1 MRCTGR
7 PRAQSWRSVLPFIAS
22 ALRAAAVAALVVL
35 AVPARAHAQQGG
47 QITIIVG
54 TPVGG
59 GYDAY
64 ARLAGR
70 HLGALLSRKS
80 RIVIQNMPGAG
91 SLIAANWLAN
101 TAPRDGSV
109 IGILPNATIF
119 ESLLG
124 NHEAHFDAHKL
135 KILGS
140 LNNFTA
146 VAMVW
151 RQTGFTTAR
160 DLFTHEV
167 LVGASSAASSN
178 SVLPNLLNSLIRTKF
193 KVVNG
198 YRGSAGIALALERGE
213 VQAMVGDSWDSIKS
227 TKADWIRDKK
237 IRVLM
242 QATLTRHPDLPE
254 VPTALE
260 FVKPEDR
267 DVLAL
272 LLARQTYAG
281 LFLAPPGTPDAVV
294 ADLRQAMDKMVESAD
309 FRRDA
314 ERSKLVIEPAGAAEV
329 QATLSKLLESPQP
342 VVARASSELRRVVA
356 PK

>member
-1 MRCTGR
+1 M
-7 PRAQSWRSVLPFIAS
+7 I
-22 ALRAAAVAALVVL
+22 VL
-35 AVPARAHAQQGG
+35 AAPACADAQQGG
-47 QITIIVG
+47 QVTIIVG

-70 HLGALLSRKS
+70 HIGPLLARNS

-124 NHEAHFDAHKL
+124 NHDAHFDARKL
-135 KILGS
+135 NILGS

-146 VAMVW
+146 VAMAW
-151 RQTGFTTAR
+151 HKAGLTNAR
-160 DLFTHEV
+160 DLFAHEV
-167 LVGASSAASSN
+167 VVGASSAASSN
-178 SVLPNLLNSLIRTKF
+178 SVLPHLLNSLIGTKF

-198 YRGSAGIALALERGE
+198 YPGSAGIALAMERGE

-227 TKADWIRDKK
+227 TKADWIRDKT

-242 QATLTRHPDLPE
+242 QATLARHPDLPE

-281 LFLAPPGTPDAVV
+281 LFLAPPGTPPAAV
-294 ADLRQAMDKMVESAD
+294 ADLRQAMAKMVSLED

-314 ERSKLVIEPAGAAEV
+314 ERSKLVIEPASADEV
-329 QATLSKLLESPQP
+329 SAKLGKLLESPQP
-342 VVARASSELRRVVA
+342 VITRASAELRRAVGQ
-356 PK
+356 K